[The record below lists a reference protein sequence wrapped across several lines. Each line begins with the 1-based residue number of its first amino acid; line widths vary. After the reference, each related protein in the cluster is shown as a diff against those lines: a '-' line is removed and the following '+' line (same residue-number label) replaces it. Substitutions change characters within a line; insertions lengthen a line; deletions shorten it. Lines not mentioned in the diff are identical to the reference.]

1 MTMRDDSLFDAPR
14 KKTAGEIAG
23 GSSRRRKISK

>member
-23 GSSRRRKISK
+23 GSSR